1 MPFTP
6 FTELLARQL
15 GAPTRSAWGRVARRL
30 FEHKN
35 AHLELEAATLSG
47 LGPGLSALEVG
58 FGPGLGLVAACHL
71 LGPTGTLLGLERSQY
86 MLDVAG
92 ARLKRLAAKGG
103 PAGQVAARAKLM
115 LGTVGGT
122 VGGQGS
128 VGGRATV
135 GGRGTVGGQGSVG
148 LNEASVDRVF
158 HCNCY
163 YFWPNLEEACAELFR
178 VIKPGGLMVTTLNL
192 ASVKRTAS
200 YGALK
205 YACGWEPEPYL
216 EALSHTGFVDVR
228 MEDRQHGSKPFQAI
242 FATKPDVPAASAKQ
256 T

>member
-1 MPFTP
+1 MPL
-6 FTELLARQL
+6 TELLARQL
-15 GAPTRSAWGRVARRL
+15 CGPTRSAWGRVARRL
-30 FEHKN
+30 FELRN
-35 AHLELEAATLSG
+35 AHLELEAAALSG
-47 LGPGLSALEVG
+47 LTPGLSALEVG
-58 FGPGLGLVAACHL
+58 FGPGLGLVAACRL
-71 LGPTGTLLGLERSQY
+71 LGPAGTLLGLERSEY

-103 PAGQVAARAKLM
+103 PAGQVAARAELM
-115 LGTVGGT
+115 LGG

-128 VGGRATV
+128 VA
-135 GGRGTVGGQGSVG
+135 
-148 LNEASVDRVF
+148 LDEASVDRVF

-192 ASVKRTAS
+192 ASVRRTAS

-205 YACGWEPEPYL
+205 YAYRWEPEPYL
-216 EALSHTGFVDVR
+216 EALSQTGFVDVR

-242 FATKPDVPAASAKQ
+242 FATKPIVPASPAKQ